1 MAGSTSAAVI
11 GRGLKIKGEL
21 TGVGDL
27 SIEGQ
32 VEGRIQMSNH
42 LVIESS
48 GVVEATIEVERL
60 TVLGQASGNIDASD
74 RVEVRSSANVAGDI
88 HAPSVV
94 IEDGAAFH
102 GSIHMDVG
110 IPEDI

>member
-1 MAGSTSAAVI
+1 MAGSANAAVI

-42 LVIESS
+42 LVIEAS
-48 GVVEATIEVERL
+48 GVVQATIEVERL

-74 RVEVRSSANVAGDI
+74 RVDVRSTANVAGDI
-88 HAPSVV
+88 HAPAVV
-94 IEDGAAFH
+94 IEDGAAFR
-102 GSIHMDVG
+102 GSIHMDTG